1 MAGHSKW
8 ANIKHRKGRQDALRG
23 KMWSKISKAIMA
35 ATKAGGPDP
44 DSNLTLR
51 YAIDEGKKVNMPKD
65 TIKNAIKKA
74 SGAGSEGVSFE
85 EVVYEGYGP
94 GGTAFMVLTL
104 TDNRNRTAPE
114 LRKLFERAG
123 GQMGSTGCVA
133 YMFQQTGTFTIKAD
147 STDEDTLM
155 EIALDAGADDVALDG
170 DVFEV
175 TCEPSAFSTVKA
187 ALEEKGLELET
198 AEVAMIAQNPMA
210 VDVETGKKALT
221 LMENIDEH
229 EDVQKVYTNVEL
241 TDEIMAALN
250 E

>member
-74 SGAGSEGVSFE
+74 SGAGSDGVSFE

-94 GGTAFMVLTL
+94 GGTAFMVLSL

-123 GQMGSTGCVA
+123 GHMGSTGCVA
-133 YMFQQTGTFTIKAD
+133 YMFQQTGMFTIKAD
-147 STDEDTLM
+147 ATDEDTLM
-155 EIALDAGADDVALDG
+155 EIALDAGADDVVLDG
-170 DVFEV
+170 EFFEV

-187 ALEEKGLELET
+187 ALEDKGLETES

-210 VDVETGKKALT
+210 VDVAAGKKALT
-221 LMENIDEH
+221 LMDAIDEH

-241 TDEIMAALN
+241 TDEIMAAMD

>member
-35 ATKAGGPDP
+35 ATKTGGPDP

-74 SGAGSEGVSFE
+74 SGAGSDGVSFE

-94 GGTAFMVLTL
+94 GGTAFMVLSL

-114 LRKLFERAG
+114 LRKIFERAG

-133 YMFQQTGTFTIKAD
+133 YMFHQTGTFTIKAE

-155 EIALDAGADDVALDG
+155 EIALDAGADDVQLDG
-170 DVFEV
+170 EFFEV

-187 ALEEKGLELET
+187 ALEDKGLETES

-210 VDVETGKKALT
+210 VDVQAGKKALT
-221 LMENIDEH
+221 LMDAIDEH

-241 TDEIMAALN
+241 TDEIMAAM

>member
-8 ANIKHRKGRQDALRG
+8 SNIKHRKGRQDALRG
-23 KMWSKISKAIMA
+23 KMWSKVSKAIMA

-44 DSNLTLR
+44 DSNLALR
-51 YAIDEGKKVNMPKD
+51 YAIEEGKKVNMPKD

-74 SGAGSEGVSFE
+74 SGAGSDGMNFE

-94 GGTAFMVLTL
+94 GGTAFMVLSL

-133 YMFQQTGTFTIKAD
+133 YMFQQTGSFTIKAD
-147 STDEDTLM
+147 TTDEDTLM

-170 DVFEV
+170 EFFEV

-187 ALEEKGLELET
+187 ALEDKGLETES
-198 AEVAMIAQNPMA
+198 AEVAMIAQTPMT
-210 VDVETGKKALT
+210 VDVEIGKKALT
-221 LMENIDEH
+221 LMDAIDEH

-241 TDEIMAALN
+241 TDEIMAAMDD
-250 E
+250 

>member
-1 MAGHSKW
+1 
-8 ANIKHRKGRQDALRG
+8 
-23 KMWSKISKAIMA
+23 
-35 ATKAGGPDP
+35 
-44 DSNLTLR
+44 
-51 YAIDEGKKVNMPKD
+51 
-65 TIKNAIKKA
+65 
-74 SGAGSEGVSFE
+74 
-85 EVVYEGYGP
+85 VVYEGYGP